1 MSEKRVALVTGA
13 SRGIGA
19 AIADSLVA
27 ANYELIGTATSRNGA
42 DQIEHNHP
50 GHKGFVLDVMDEG
63 SLNAFC
69 DEINNLGLVPSIIVN
84 NAGITKDNIM
94 LRMKLNEW
102 NDVMTANLN
111 SVFLLTRHFLKPLVK
126 QRFGR
131 IINITS
137 VVAHS
142 GNAGQANYAAA
153 KAGVV
158 GFTKSL
164 AREVASRGITVNAIS
179 PGFIDTDMTGKLTE
193 SQRDAALSQIPAG
206 RMGKAK
212 EIAAAVRF
220 LASDDASYIT
230 GETLHINGGMHML

>member
-19 AIADSLVA
+19 AIADTLVET
-27 ANYELIGTATSRNGA
+27 NHQLIGTATSRNGV
-42 DQIEHNHP
+42 DQIERNHP
-50 GHKGFVLDVMDEG
+50 GHKALVLDVTDEG
-63 SLNAFC
+63 SIKGFC
-69 DEINNLGLVPSIIVN
+69 DELNSLGLSPSVLVN
-84 NAGITKDNIM
+84 NAGITRDNIM
-94 LRMKLNEW
+94 LRMKPSEW
-102 NDVMTANLN
+102 NDVVTANLN
-111 SVFLLTRHFLKPLVK
+111 SVFVLTRHFLKSLVK

-142 GNAGQANYAAA
+142 GNVGQANYAAA
-153 KAGVV
+153 KAGVI

-193 SQRDAALSQIPAG
+193 AQREAMLGQIPAG
-206 RMGKAK
+206 RMGEAK
-212 EIAAAVRF
+212 EIAAAVGF
-220 LASDDASYIT
+220 LVSDDASYIT

>member
-111 SVFLLTRHFLKPLVK
+111 SVFLLTRHFIKPLVK

>member
-19 AIADSLVA
+19 AIADTLVET
-27 ANYELIGTATSRNGA
+27 NHQLIGTATSRNGV
-42 DQIEHNHP
+42 DQIERNHP
-50 GHKGFVLDVMDEG
+50 GHKALVLDVTDEDSIKG
-63 SLNAFC
+63 FC
-69 DEINNLGLVPSIIVN
+69 DELNSLGLSPSVLVN
-84 NAGITKDNIM
+84 NAGITRDNIM
-94 LRMKLNEW
+94 LRMKPSEW
-102 NDVMTANLN
+102 NDVVTANLN
-111 SVFLLTRHFLKPLVK
+111 SVFVLTRHFLKSLVK

-142 GNAGQANYAAA
+142 GNVGQANYAAA
-153 KAGVV
+153 KAGVI

-193 SQRDAALSQIPAG
+193 AQREAMLGQIPAG
-206 RMGKAK
+206 RMGEAK
-212 EIAAAVRF
+212 EIAAAVGF
-220 LASDDASYIT
+220 LVSDDASYIT
-230 GETLHINGGMHML
+230 GQTFYIDGGISLN

>member
-19 AIADSLVA
+19 AIVGKLVA
-27 ANYELIGTATSRNGA
+27 TDHQVIGTATSQNGVEK
-42 DQIEHNHP
+42 IERDHP
-50 GHKGFVLDVMDEG
+50 GHKGLVLDVMNEDSIQG
-63 SLNAFC
+63 FC
-69 DEINNLGLVPSIIVN
+69 AELNNLDLSPSILVN
-84 NAGITKDNIM
+84 NAGITRDNIM
-94 LRMKLNEW
+94 LRMKPSEW
-102 NDVMTANLN
+102 NDVVIANLN

-126 QRFGR
+126 QKFGR

-137 VVAHS
+137 IVAHS

-153 KAGVV
+153 KAGVT

-164 AREVASRGITVNAIS
+164 AREVASRGITVNAVA
-179 PGFIDTDMTGKLTE
+179 PGFIDTDMTGKLTDTQKE
-193 SQRDAALSQIPAG
+193 GMLSQIPAG
-206 RMGKAK
+206 RMGEAS
-212 EIAAAVRF
+212 EIAAAVGF

>member
-19 AIADSLVA
+19 AIADNLVET
-27 ANYELIGTATSRNGA
+27 NHQLIGTATSRNGV
-42 DQIEHNHP
+42 DQIERNHP
-50 GHKGFVLDVMDEG
+50 GHKALVLDVMDED
-63 SLNAFC
+63 SIKRFC
-69 DEINNLGLVPSIIVN
+69 DELNSLGLSPSVLVN
-84 NAGITKDNIM
+84 NAGITRDNIM
-94 LRMKLNEW
+94 LRMKPDEW
-102 NDVMTANLN
+102 SDVVAANLN
-111 SVFLLTRHFLKPLVK
+111 SVFLLTRHFLKSLVK

-153 KAGVV
+153 KAGVI

-164 AREVASRGITVNAIS
+164 AREGASRGITVNAIS
-179 PGFIDTDMTGKLTE
+179 PGFIDTDMTGKLTGA
-193 SQRDAALSQIPAG
+193 QREAILGQIPVG
-206 RMGKAK
+206 RMGEAK
-212 EIAAAVRF
+212 EIAAAVGF
-220 LASDDASYIT
+220 LVSDNASYIT